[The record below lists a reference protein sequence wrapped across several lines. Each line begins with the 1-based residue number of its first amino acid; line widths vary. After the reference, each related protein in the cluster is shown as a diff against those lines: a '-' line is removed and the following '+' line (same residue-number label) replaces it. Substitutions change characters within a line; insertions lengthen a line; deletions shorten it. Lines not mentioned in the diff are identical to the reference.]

1 MKGINKVN
9 DQDMEKVVG
18 GISQDEALEAA
29 LKHAG
34 LTRDQ
39 LDFVKRIEPDWEHGR
54 QIYEISFYK
63 GGFEYEFE
71 VDATNGSILKFEKD
85 WD

>member
-1 MKGINKVN
+1 MNEIKKMN
-9 DQDMEKVVG
+9 DREMENVVG
-18 GISQDEALEAA
+18 GITQEEALLTA
-29 LKHAG
+29 LQHAG

-39 LDFVKRIEPDWEHGR
+39 LDYVKRIEMDYEHGR

-63 GGFEYEFE
+63 GGFEYEYDI
-71 VDATNGSILKFEKD
+71 DAVSGAILKCEKD